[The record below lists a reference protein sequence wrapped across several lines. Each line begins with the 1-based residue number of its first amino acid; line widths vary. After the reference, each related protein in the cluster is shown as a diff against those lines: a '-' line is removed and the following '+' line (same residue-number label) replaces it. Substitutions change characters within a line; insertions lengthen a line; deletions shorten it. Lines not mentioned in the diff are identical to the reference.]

1 VKRALPLLVLLPV
14 LFCVPFA
21 IAQTPPPV
29 QADTLGMHNMSA
41 GTGSSVT
48 MQGSLGCTFCHA
60 PHSGVGGNTPLWN
73 QTLSTQTYTPYTS
86 TTYKQQG
93 NAQPMLGKSSS
104 LCLSC
109 HDGTVAIGQTAAYGK
124 IPVTGSMN
132 NMDVFG
138 TNLGGSHPFSLV
150 LPIKDTPDLAA
161 SIVAQGTR
169 KRTSKFVEGRY
180 KTGLERR

>member
-1 VKRALPLLVLLPV
+1 VKQAFTIFGSLFFLLLSLSVN
-14 LFCVPFA
+14 
-21 IAQTPPPV
+21 AQTPPPV

-48 MQGSLGCTFCHA
+48 TQGSLGCTFCHA

-73 QTLSTQTYTPYTS
+73 QTLSAQTYTPYTS

-93 NAQPMLGKSSS
+93 SAQPILGKSTS

-109 HDGTVAIGQTAAYGK
+109 HDGTVAVGQTAAYGK

-132 NMDVFG
+132 NLDVLG

-161 SIVAQGTR
+161 SIVGGETYRGQ
-169 KRTSKFVEGRY
+169 
-180 KTGLERR
+180 RRMHQLPQRARSGH